1 VSPRQQRPQPQQPD
15 AGVSD
20 LNTSGSGSGGHAL
33 SLSQKSQKYKY
44 CDDSS
49 EATFCDSSTWVFL
62 WRSDAL
68 SARLTI
74 EALRRTA

>member
-33 SLSQKSQKYKY
+33 SLSQKSQEYKY

-49 EATFCDSSTWVFL
+49 EATSATVRRGCFCGAVMLCQRVSQL
-62 WRSDAL
+62 KL
-68 SARLTI
+68 
-74 EALRRTA
+74 